1 MDAEGQ
7 TRAEHGIK
15 TVADRECCE
24 RTKSCGSSL
33 CTWAFCDLPRGAM
46 EITPR
51 RRRPGDSVRVMLAIR
66 SGLLYLEMIV
76 FDILGYFCRFFPF
89 TFFSSSFDIL
99 WQNCSLEGKVFRR
112 GKNLGLSTHFCY
124 SDHNGKVDER
134 ALHPRLRKASEIP
147 SMKVGIALSIR
158 VLGK

>member
-1 MDAEGQ
+1 MQSTES
-7 TRAEHGIK
+7 RAEQMASAVSGPRAVGVHCARERLRPASRHHGNHTRK
-15 TVADRECCE
+15 TSSRRLCE
-24 RTKSCGSSL
+24 SHISS
-33 CTWAFCDLPRGAM
+33 TG
-46 EITPR
+46 
-51 RRRPGDSVRVMLAIR
+51 IR
-66 SGLLYLEMIV
+66 SGYDYGLLHLEMIV

-99 WQNCSLEGKVFRR
+99 WQNCSLEGKVFRG